1 MRDCET
7 CIYKR
12 PSGACSHWDC
22 EYINFEDAANAYK
35 AIMYGKEYKK
45 RMKGEKGGR
54 PYKQTGGD

>member
-1 MRDCET
+1 MMRDCET

-35 AIMYGKEYKK
+35 AIMYGKQYEK
-45 RMKGEKGGR
+45 RMKEEKDG
-54 PYKQTGGD
+54 